1 MLHFTGAYD
10 IDTCIDTLEYC
21 GTADLVGSAWGNDGS
36 SHVSSSNQTAKCWE
50 VKPIDKISLFEKFS
64 QSGLHRLG
72 LSCSNEID
80 FAGLWKETEPFSVS
94 YSHIICHFFSLM
106 LDICSY
112 FTCIGNRKKFVPFI
126 SFFSGLDT
134 NTSSRVKFMRSML
147 LIDLRKWLLRWQMC
161 CSYFIRK
168 RDCDIYR
175 DKKSKD

>member
-36 SHVSSSNQTAKCWE
+36 SHVSSSNQTAKCGE

-80 FAGLWKETEPFSVS
+80 FTGLWKETEPFSELIGP
-94 YSHIICHFFSLM
+94 YWSLRAALGPVFETIVL
-106 LDICSY
+106 LDRLLFLQEQDKFLEAYILPIFDPVLSPRNVAL
-112 FTCIGNRKKFVPFI
+112 IAKKF
-126 SFFSGLDT
+126 
-134 NTSSRVKFMRSML
+134 
-147 LIDLRKWLLRWQMC
+147 
-161 CSYFIRK
+161 
-168 RDCDIYR
+168 
-175 DKKSKD
+175 